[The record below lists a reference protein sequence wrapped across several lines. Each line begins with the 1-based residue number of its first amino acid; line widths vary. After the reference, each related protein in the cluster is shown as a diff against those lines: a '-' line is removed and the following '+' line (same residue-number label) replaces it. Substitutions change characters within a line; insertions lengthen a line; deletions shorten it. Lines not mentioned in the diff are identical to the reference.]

1 MDKQSESET
10 RSESHLSPEEV
21 VDAYIERLFELHP
34 DEELL
39 ARMWEVEPGI
49 MSRLMPEI
57 GNETAEEI
65 EAETP
70 KLRSYINFAL
80 NSLRIS
86 LGREPCWT
94 PRQRM
99 REARWQ
105 FENGADPTNS

>member
-1 MDKQSESET
+1 MSRKYENLPIKEVDWPKL
-10 RSESHLSPEEV
+10 REELF
-21 VDAYIERLFELHP
+21 ERLVKLHNP
-34 DEELL
+34 DDELL
-39 ARMWEVEPGI
+39 DRMWEMDPAT

-57 GNETAEEI
+57 GKETAEEI

-86 LGREPCWT
+86 LGREPRWT

-105 FENGADPTNS
+105 FENGVDSTNS